1 MSVICR
7 TCGKS
12 QASTRAGSLT
22 SYFFQ
27 EKYCQCHKNG
37 AGNAVGNTS
46 DTKQSD
52 NRICLNCGKSCPVDQ
67 KVGSFTAY
75 LFKELRCQC
84 LEPKFARSRGGKNST
99 GTSGTGKSRTRSGER
114 TRQKRPLT
122 QTFKPMLPTANGN
135 IVIGPGTIIGGTF
148 KIEKEIG
155 AGAMGVIYLA
165 EHLSLRRQFA
175 LKILEP
181 SLISATYWQR
191 FQTEAKILA
200 ALNHPNLV
208 NVYDLGIHEKSVFYY
223 SMDYLQGRNLEQI
236 LFDDGP
242 LTVKESIEV
251 FLAVLDGLA
260 YAHRNGIVHRD
271 IKPANIFIC
280 HGATISAASVKIL
293 DFGISKLLK
302 IDEGQKLTQVG
313 EIFGSPYYMSP
324 EQCTGGEI
332 DLRSDIYSVG
342 CSLFETLTGF
352 VPFEADSSLEI
363 AMMHEE
369 QEPPLLSEVTST
381 KFPDGFDI
389 VIGKCLAKLPRER
402 YQSAKEMA
410 LDLQRIKE
418 GKSVADY
425 APVAARKAALANGSK
440 PSSKKSNSHSRSN
453 SDNTGAPL
461 LVAGIVT
468 LLLAGVAAFAWS
480 YFSAPKAP
488 AQPPAEVQKK
498 PQYYSRLISIDGRR
512 VKRFEFP
519 EDFSLG
525 TISYFERGKEIK
537 LKAQG
542 LCDVPADSA
551 INLKASSEFASR
563 PHLLAH
569 FRKDDLQGLD
579 FWTVD
584 GLSEDLLPY
593 VSKLT
598 SLVDLSLR
606 DTPMLPGDVHYLDDL
621 PNLKSIKFGSDTD
634 YTLVAK
640 CKYLPQWTSVSIAG
654 PASIEPI
661 LQAWQK
667 GNQVRD
673 LFMYEF
679 TLSKKQWATI
689 AKLEHLRMLE
699 LASLT
704 IHNSEL
710 EQFLPAKQL
719 RVLKFYDNCKL
730 DTDYMKVLRKFKQLK
745 TLRPPVMKPDH
756 EKDAGLLDR
765 FEYPASPTTKE

>member
-1 MSVICR
+1 MSTTCR
-7 TCGKS
+7 SCGKS

-27 EKYCQCHKNG
+27 EKYCQCRIRG
-37 AGNAVGNTS
+37 ANNAERAL
-46 DTKQSD
+46 KSD

-84 LEPKFARSRGGKNST
+84 MEPKIAASSA
-99 GTSGTGKSRTRSGER
+99 SGANRTRSGER
-114 TRQKRPLT
+114 TRQKRLLT
-122 QTFKPMLPTANGN
+122 QTFNPMLPTADGN
-135 IVIGPGTIIGGTF
+135 IAIGPGTIFGGTF
-148 KIEKEIG
+148 KIEREIG

-181 SLISATYWQR
+181 SLISAKYWQR

-200 ALNHPNLV
+200 ALNHRNLV

-223 SMDYLQGRNLEQI
+223 SMDYLQGCNLEQI
-236 LFDDGP
+236 LFEDGP
-242 LTVKESIEV
+242 LTIKESIEV

-280 HGATISAASVKIL
+280 HGATINAASVKIL

-302 IDEGQKLTQVG
+302 IDKAQKLTKVG

-369 QEPPLLSEVTST
+369 QEPPLLAQVTST
-381 KFPDGFDI
+381 KFPDALDT

-410 LDLQRIKE
+410 LDLQRITE

-425 APVAARKAALANGSK
+425 APVAARKAILAKGSK
-440 PSSKKSNSHSRSN
+440 APSKNSASHSRSN
-453 SDNTGAPL
+453 SNKTGAPL
-461 LVAGIVT
+461 LVAGIIT
-468 LLLAGVAAFAWS
+468 LLLAGASAYSWT

-488 AQPPAEVQKK
+488 PLTPPEIQKE
-498 PQYYSRLISIDGRR
+498 PQYFSRLISIGGRR
-512 VKRFEFP
+512 VKQFSFP

-525 TISYFERGKEIK
+525 TISYVERGKKVK

-542 LCDVPADSA
+542 ISEVPADIA
-551 INLKASSEFASR
+551 IDLKASSELASQ
-563 PHLLAH
+563 PELLAR
-569 FRKDDLQGLD
+569 FREDDLQGLD

-584 GLSEDLLPY
+584 GRPEQLMPY
-593 VSKLT
+593 ISKLT

-606 DTPMLPGDVHYLDDL
+606 DDPLLPGDVHYLDDL
-621 PNLKSIKFGSDTD
+621 PNLKSIKVAADTD

-640 CKYLPQWTSVSIAG
+640 CKYLPQWTSVSIPG
-654 PASIEPI
+654 PASIEPM

-667 GNQVRD
+667 GNQVQELS
-673 LFMYEF
+673 LFESA
-679 TLSKKQWATI
+679 LSKKQWATI
-689 AKLEHLRMLE
+689 AKLEHLKMLE
-699 LASLT
+699 LVSLT

-719 RVLKFYDNCKL
+719 RELRFYKNCKL
-730 DTDYMKVLRKFKQLK
+730 DTDSMKVLRKFKQVSIVGG
-745 TLRPPVMKPDH
+745 RSANPAGQ
-756 EKDAGLLDR
+756 KDSGLLEH
-765 FEYPASPTTKE
+765 FEYPASPMLKE